1 MNIIF
6 LGAPGAG
13 KGTHAARLMAEKG
26 FPQIST
32 GDMLRQNIAEG
43 SALGLAAKGY
53 IDAGELV
60 PDEVVIGMVRERL
73 AQPDAQNG
81 FVLDGF
87 PRTVS
92 QAVALEELVRIDV
105 VLNLKVTQQTVLERL
120 GGRRICA
127 ACGKVFHASRLQ
139 DDQVCPLCGGQL
151 IQRADDKPETILH
164 RLEVYRE
171 QTEPLIAH
179 YQKTGLLKSV
189 QVDGEAEK
197 NYRDIM
203 KALGI

>member
-13 KGTHAARLMAEKG
+13 KGTHASRLKAEKG

-32 GDMLRQNIAEG
+32 GDMLRTNIAEG
-43 SALGLAAKGY
+43 TPLGLSAKQF

-73 AQPDAQNG
+73 AEADAQNG

-87 PRTVS
+87 PRTVA
-92 QAVALEELVRIDV
+92 QAEALAGSARIDV
-105 VLNLKVTQQTVLERL
+105 VLNLEVTEDTVLKRL
-120 GGRRICA
+120 GGRRVCA
-127 ACGKVFHASRLQ
+127 SCGAVFHTSRLE
-139 DDQVCPLCGGQL
+139 DESVCPLCGGKL
-151 IQRADDKPETILH
+151 IQRADDAPGTILH
-164 RLEVYRE
+164 RLEVYHE

-179 YQKTGLLKSV
+179 YAQAGLLKNV
-189 QVDGEAEK
+189 WVDGDADE
-197 NYRDIM
+197 NYRDILQ
-203 KALGI
+203 ALGI

>member
-92 QAVALEELVRIDV
+92 QAIALEELVRIDV

-120 GGRRICA
+120 GGRRICT

-197 NYRDIM
+197 NYQDIM